1 MSTQELY
8 KTDINQSICITGGA
22 GYIGSHT
29 AWQLLD
35 NGGKQPVIIDNLRT
49 GHKALIPK
57 ESPFYQLNCG
67 DSAQVA
73 GILKRHNVT
82 TVIHLAASL
91 LVYESTEKPLE
102 YYQNNVEQTIG
113 LLKAC
118 QIAGVKNIVF
128 SSTAAVYGET
138 SDKPIDESVPCKPIN
153 PYGRTKLACEWLI
166 QDLVQANQLNG
177 FIFRYFNVAGADI
190 NGRSGESP
198 PVSSHLIKRLC
209 EAASG
214 YRPLDRLTIFGEDY
228 DTPDGTCIRDY
239 LHVTDVADA
248 HIKAVDYL
256 QDKNKNTVG
265 TLLTCNLGTGQGF
278 SVKQVIAAA
287 EQELGQPIN
296 TEPGNRRVG
305 DSAISIANPSLANK
319 TLNWQAKYSTLSNMI
334 NTGLRWETL
343 AKEKLRG

>member
-8 KTDINQSICITGGA
+8 KTDISQSVCITGGA

-35 NGGKQPVIIDNLRT
+35 YGCKPPVIIDNLQT
-49 GHKALIPK
+49 GHKTLIPM

-73 GILKRHNVT
+73 EILKHHNVS

-91 LVYESTEKPLE
+91 LVYESSEKPLE

-113 LLKAC
+113 LLNAC

-138 SDKPIDESVPCKPIN
+138 SNDPIDESVPCKPIN

-166 QDLVQANQLNG
+166 GDLAKANQLNAVV
-177 FIFRYFNVAGADI
+177 FRYFNVAGADI
-190 NGRSGESP
+190 NGRTGESP

-214 YRPLDRLTIFGEDY
+214 YRPLDKLTIFGDDY
-228 DTPDGTCIRDY
+228 NTPDGTCIRDY
-239 LHVTDVADA
+239 LHVTDVANA
-248 HIKAVDYL
+248 HINAVNYL
-256 QDKNKNTVG
+256 QHQSKNTAS

-287 EQELGQPIN
+287 EEELGQPIN

-305 DSAISIANPSLANK
+305 DSAISIANPALANK
-319 TLNWQAKYSTLSNMI
+319 TLNWQAEYSTLSNMI